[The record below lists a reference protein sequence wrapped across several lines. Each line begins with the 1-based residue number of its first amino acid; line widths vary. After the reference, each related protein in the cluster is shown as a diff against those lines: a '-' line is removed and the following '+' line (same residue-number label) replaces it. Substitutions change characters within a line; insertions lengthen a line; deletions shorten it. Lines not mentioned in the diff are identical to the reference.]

1 MKNVKMKK
9 IGQFR
14 EIVSTI
20 NRTATFV
27 GLGDDGEAIYDNT
40 RTKPTL
46 TFKGTTKLHGTNAS
60 VCLHKDEIYAQKKSG
75 KITIEKDNFGFA
87 FFVESNKDHFKELL
101 KEIAKRANI
110 NTDENILTYYGEWA
124 GNGIQKSVAISNIE
138 KSFFGFGVKITPIT
152 NSEDD
157 EQNSYWLDSDI
168 FGDLKAT
175 DRRIYNLYMFK
186 TFEVE
191 VNFESP
197 LTLGKAQELF
207 EKLTLEVEAECPVA
221 KELGHEGIGEGI
233 VWTATWNDTQ
243 LIFKTKGDKHSVS
256 KVKKVASIDI
266 EKLKSIEEFVNYAST
281 HNRFEQALGEVFG
294 KDEPEMKRMG
304 DLIRW
309 VVNDINSEEIDTL
322 VGNGLEPKDVNKY
335 ISTDVRNRFI
345 KYLDELQF
353 GKN

>member
-1 MKNVKMKK
+1 MKSIKMKK
-9 IGQFR
+9 IKQFR
-14 EIVSTI
+14 DIVSTI
-20 NRTATFV
+20 NRTANFV
-27 GLGDDGEAIYDNT
+27 GLDGNGEAIYDNT
-40 RTKPTL
+40 KPKPTL

-87 FFVESNKDHFKELL
+87 FFVESNKDHFKEIL
-101 KEIAKRANI
+101 KEIAKRANV

-124 GNGIQKSVAISNIE
+124 GNGIQKAVAISNME

-168 FGDLKAT
+168 FGDLSAT

-186 TFEVE
+186 TFDVE

-221 KELGHEGIGEGI
+221 KELGHKGIGEGI
-233 VWTATWNDTQ
+233 VWTCEYNGSY
-243 LIFKTKGDKHSVS
+243 LMFKTKGDKHSVS
-256 KVKKVASIDI
+256 KVKKVASIDV
-266 EKLKSIEEFVNYAST
+266 EKLKSIEEFVQYAST
-281 HNRFEQALGEVFG
+281 KNRFEQAIGEIFPNE
-294 KDEPEMKRMG
+294 EPVINKMG

-309 VVNDINSEEIDTL
+309 VVNDINSEETDTL
-322 VGNGLEPKDVNKY
+322 VENGLEPRDVNKY
-335 ISTDVRNRFI
+335 ISKDVRDRFM

-353 GKN
+353 GK